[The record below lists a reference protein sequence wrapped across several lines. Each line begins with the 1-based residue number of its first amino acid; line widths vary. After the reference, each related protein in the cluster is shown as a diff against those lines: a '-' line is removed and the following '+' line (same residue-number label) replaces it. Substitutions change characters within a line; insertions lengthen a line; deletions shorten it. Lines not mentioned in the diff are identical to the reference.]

1 MGVAIPER
9 WDEERGEVCRPIV
22 RGGKVSE
29 KSEGSDLVSA
39 LLVGALLCPLV
50 VLLNFACSSRISSA
64 SAPITSASAAASRNI
79 GSKCPGSV
87 GAGGLLKTRED
98 GGGSKG
104 VGVNE
109 TVVGGVC
116 GGGYSIDG

>member
-9 WDEERGEVCRPIV
+9 WEEERGEACRTIV

-29 KSEGSDLVSA
+29 VSEGSDLVSA
-39 LLVGALLCPLV
+39 LLVGALLCPLA
-50 VLLNFACSSRISSA
+50 VLLYFAWIARISSA
-64 SAPITSASAAASRNI
+64 SVSVTSASVAASRI
-79 GSKCPGSV
+79 VGSGCPGSV
-87 GAGGLLKTRED
+87 GGGGLWKTRED

-104 VGVNE
+104 VGVSE